1 MLDAPEVTDLRPT
14 QTYRITPRNWWIHY
28 GGFGGRCSG
37 VCMTEHLLLR
47 ASWLSLAVGV
57 LAGAAH
63 VLAGSTMAGSI
74 IYAIAVL
81 GVAVSTVLS
90 ATRHQLDRRILAG
103 FLVIVVAIA
112 VGQVFSP
119 DDYSATAHLVSETA
133 FLVVQSALIVGLLLV
148 AQRRLGREPI
158 SILADA
164 SILSLG
170 AWTVVWIFV
179 LRPLIESANDE
190 PLVVATRGVTFA
202 LSAVV
207 LFLLATLLLADADN
221 STVVWLASC
230 AITASLVGDVLWA
243 LSDAGLA
250 NLSLAVRNAPYV
262 LALFA
267 ASATLLHPGIRQLTA
282 QGSYRARRPMA
293 GRLVVV
299 ISGLVIPLSVFALTD
314 AQDTRDRVVRTISI
328 LVLASVVLVRVVLAV
343 RSNTELQDKLMRSA
357 QTDALTGLPNRSL
370 MLEHVDTALRTA
382 WRDTR
387 QPTVLFIDVDRFKN
401 INDSLGHAAGDDVL
415 IAVAARLRVVMPTRC
430 VVGRIAGDEFV
441 VLDPLTANTNEA
453 MVLADR
459 VLESF
464 HEPLALRQGDV
475 FVSASIGVATYRP
488 SVTNSADDLL
498 RHADTAMYRA
508 KESGRNCVA
517 IFDESML
524 ASVTQRLAVETAL
537 YRALERRE
545 LRLVHQPIIDVGLG
559 EVVGFEALMRWDRDD
574 GSTTSPAEFIP
585 IAEETGIIV
594 PIGSWALLEA
604 LTHLSEWI
612 ASGICPR
619 DATMAVN
626 VSPRQL
632 SDPNFVNVVS
642 EALTRAHIPARQLW
656 LEVTESVMIAQP
668 DQALA
673 ALTKLCG
680 LGVRVAIDDFGTGY
694 SSLSLLQKFPIH
706 RLKIDRSFISGVADN
721 ADAQSLVRTI
731 IAMCESMGLD
741 MVAEGVESVHQLQVL
756 GEMRCSK
763 AQGYLIS
770 HPVPPE
776 GVASTVAAIN
786 ELGPWPRTR
795 RT

>member
-1 MLDAPEVTDLRPT
+1 MT
-14 QTYRITPRNWWIHY
+14 
-28 GGFGGRCSG
+28 GR
-37 VCMTEHLLLR
+37 TLER
-47 ASWLSLAVGV
+47 AAWSCLG
-57 LAGAAH
+57 AGIVSSVVH
-63 VLAGSTMAGSI
+63 VLGGATNIGSVVYGLALL
-74 IYAIAVL
+74 AIV
-81 GVAVSTVLS
+81 VSTVIS
-90 ATRHQLDRRILAG
+90 ATRHQLDRRILSG
-103 FLVIVVAIA
+103 FFVIIAAIIIGQLFSAASLGA
-112 VGQVFSP
+112 VE
-119 DDYSATAHLVSETA
+119 HLVAEVA
-133 FLVVQSALIVGLLLV
+133 FFVVQITLVLGLLLV
-148 AQRRLGREPI
+148 AQRRIGREPLG
-158 SILADA
+158 ILADA

-170 AWTVVWIFV
+170 AWLVVWIVV
-179 LRPLIESANDE
+179 LRPLFDTVSNE
-190 PLVVATRGVTFA
+190 PFVAGVRGLTFS

-207 LFLLATLLLADADN
+207 LFLLVTLLLGDSDN
-221 STVVWLASC
+221 STVVWLASS
-230 AITASLVGDVLWA
+230 AILSSLIGDVLWA
-243 LSDAGLA
+243 LHEAEVITT
-250 NLSLAVRNAPYV
+250 SLAVRNAPYV
-262 LALFA
+262 MALFA
-267 ASATLLHPGIRQLTA
+267 ACATLLHPGIRNLTA
-282 QGSYRARRPMA
+282 QGSYHAARPMA

-299 ISGLVIPLSVFALTD
+299 ISGLVVPIAVFALTD
-314 AQDTRDRVVRTISI
+314 AQDTRDRIVRTVS
-328 LVLASVVLVRVVLAV
+328 VLFLSGVVLLRVVIAV
-343 RSNTELQDKLMRSA
+343 RANAQLQSKLIESA
-357 QTDALTGLPNRSL
+357 QTDALTGLANRSL

-382 WRDTR
+382 WRDNR

-415 IAVAARLRVVMPTRC
+415 IAVATRLRLILPTHC

-441 VLDPLTANTNEA
+441 VLDPQTNGPNES

-464 HEPLALRQGDV
+464 HEQLALRQGDV
-475 FVSASIGVATYRP
+475 FVSASIGVSTYRP

-574 GSTTSPAEFIP
+574 GSSISPAEFIP
-585 IAEETGIIV
+585 IAEETGTIV
-594 PIGSWALLEA
+594 PIGAWALLEA
-604 LTHLSEWI
+604 LTHLGEWI
-612 ASGICPR
+612 ASGVCPR

-632 SDPNFVNVVS
+632 SDPNFVNLVS

-656 LEVTESVMIAQP
+656 LEVTEGVMIAQP
-668 DQALA
+668 DQALD
-673 ALTKLCG
+673 ALTKLCD

-706 RLKIDRSFISGVADN
+706 CLKIDRSFISGVADN
-721 ADAQSLVRTI
+721 ADARSLVRTI

-741 MVAEGVESVHQLQVL
+741 IVAEGVESVRQLQVL
-756 GEMRCSK
+756 GEMRCAK

-776 GVASTVAAIN
+776 SIASTVATIN
-786 ELGPWPRTR
+786 DLGPWPRTR
-795 RT
+795 RPS

>member
-1 MLDAPEVTDLRPT
+1 MGIYYRGLGDVRVTERTL
-14 QTYRITPRNWWIHY
+14 
-28 GGFGGRCSG
+28 
-37 VCMTEHLLLR
+37 ER

-57 LAGAAH
+57 VAALAHLVVQSEVFGNVVYSA
-63 VLAGSTMAGSI
+63 
-74 IYAIAVL
+74 AIAS
-81 GVAVSTVLS
+81 VAFAAGTS
-90 ATRHQLDRRILAG
+90 ARSHRLDRRILLG
-103 FLVIVVAIA
+103 FAVITVSVVG
-112 VGQVFSP
+112 GQLLSR
-119 DDYSATAHLVSETA
+119 DSLGATAHFLGELFFLIVQATLIIGL
-133 FLVVQSALIVGLLLV
+133 LVVV
-148 AQRRLGREPI
+148 QRRIGREPVGV
-158 SILADA
+158 LADA

-170 AWTVVWIFV
+170 AWLVLWITV
-179 LRPLIESANDE
+179 LRPLFDTITDE
-190 PLVVATRGVTFA
+190 PAVVALRGVTFS

-207 LFLLATLLLADADN
+207 LFLLATLLLGDSEN
-221 STVVWLASC
+221 NTVVWLATC
-230 AITASLVGDVLWA
+230 AIITSLLGDLLWA
-243 LSDAGLA
+243 VSDARISDISQSTL
-250 NLSLAVRNAPYV
+250 NAPYV

-267 ASATLLHPGIRQLTA
+267 AAATLLHPEIRFLTA
-282 QGSYRARRPMA
+282 QGAYRSARPLA

-299 ISGLVIPLSVFALTD
+299 ISGLVVPIFIFALTD
-314 AQDTRDRVVRTISI
+314 AQDTQDRVVRTVSV
-328 LVLASVVLVRVVLAV
+328 LVLSAVVLVRVVLAV
-343 RSNTELQDKLMRSA
+343 RANAVLQAKLVTSA

-370 MLEHVDTALRTA
+370 MLQHVDTALRTA
-382 WRDTR
+382 WRDGR

-415 IAVAARLRVVMPTRC
+415 IAVAARLRVVLPTRC

-441 VLDPLTANTNEA
+441 VLDPQTAGPGEA

-475 FVSASIGVATYRP
+475 FVSASIGVSTYRP

-524 ASVTQRLAVETAL
+524 ESVTQRLAVETAL

-545 LRLVHQPIIDVGLG
+545 LRLVHQPIIDIGLG
-559 EVVGFEALMRWDRDD
+559 EVVGFEALMRWDRED
-574 GSTTSPAEFIP
+574 GSTISPAEFIP
-585 IAEETGIIV
+585 IAEETGTIV

-612 ASGICPR
+612 ASGVCPR

-642 EALTRAHIPARQLW
+642 EALTRAHIPAKQLW
-656 LEVTESVMIAQP
+656 LEVTEGVMIAQP

-673 ALTKLCG
+673 ALTKLCE

-694 SSLSLLQKFPIH
+694 SSLSLLQKFPIQ
-706 RLKIDRSFISGVADN
+706 RLKIDRTFISGVADN
-721 ADAQSLVRTI
+721 GDARALVRTI
-731 IAMCESMGLD
+731 IAMCDSMGLD
-741 MVAEGVESVHQLQVL
+741 MVAEGVESVRQLQVL
-756 GEMRCSK
+756 GELHCAK

-776 GVASTVAAIN
+776 SIASTVAAIN
-786 ELGPWPRTR
+786 DLGPWPRTR
-795 RT
+795 RQ

>member
-1 MLDAPEVTDLRPT
+1 
-14 QTYRITPRNWWIHY
+14 
-28 GGFGGRCSG
+28 
-37 VCMTEHLLLR
+37 MTERTLER
-47 ASWLSLAVGV
+47 AAWSCLGAGIVGSV
-57 LAGAAH
+57 VH
-63 VLAGSTMAGSI
+63 VLGGATNIGSVVYGLALL
-74 IYAIAVL
+74 AIV
-81 GVAVSTVLS
+81 VSTVIS
-90 ATRHQLDRRILAG
+90 ATRHQLDRRILSG
-103 FLVIVVAIA
+103 FFVIIAAIIIGQLFSAASLGA
-112 VGQVFSP
+112 VE
-119 DDYSATAHLVSETA
+119 HLVAEVA
-133 FLVVQSALIVGLLLV
+133 FFVVQITLVLGLLLV
-148 AQRRLGREPI
+148 AQRRIGREPLG
-158 SILADA
+158 ILADA

-170 AWTVVWIFV
+170 AWLVVWIVV
-179 LRPLIESANDE
+179 LRPLFDTVSNE
-190 PLVVATRGVTFA
+190 PFVAGVRGITFS

-207 LFLLATLLLADADN
+207 LFLLVTLLLGDSDN
-221 STVVWLASC
+221 STVVWLASS
-230 AITASLVGDVLWA
+230 AILSSLIGDVLWA
-243 LSDAGLA
+243 LHEAEVITT
-250 NLSLAVRNAPYV
+250 SLAVRNAPYV
-262 LALFA
+262 MALFA
-267 ASATLLHPGIRQLTA
+267 ACATLLHPGIRNLTA
-282 QGSYRARRPMA
+282 QGSYHAARPMA

-299 ISGLVIPLSVFALTD
+299 ISGLVVPIAVFALTD
-314 AQDTRDRVVRTISI
+314 AQDTRDRIVRTVS
-328 LVLASVVLVRVVLAV
+328 VLFLSGVVLLRVVIAV
-343 RSNTELQDKLMRSA
+343 RANAQLQSRLIESA
-357 QTDALTGLPNRSL
+357 QTDALTGLANRSL

-382 WRDTR
+382 WRDNR

-415 IAVAARLRVVMPTRC
+415 IAVATRLRLILPTHC

-441 VLDPLTANTNEA
+441 VLDPQTNGPNES

-475 FVSASIGVATYRP
+475 FVSASIGVSTYRP

-574 GSTTSPAEFIP
+574 GSSISPAEFIP
-585 IAEETGIIV
+585 IAEETGTIV
-594 PIGSWALLEA
+594 PIGAWALLEA
-604 LTHLSEWI
+604 LTHLGEWI
-612 ASGICPR
+612 ASGVCPR

-632 SDPNFVNVVS
+632 SDPNFVNLVS

-656 LEVTESVMIAQP
+656 LEVTEGVMISQP
-668 DQALA
+668 DQALD
-673 ALTKLCG
+673 ALTKLCD
-680 LGVRVAIDDFGTGY
+680 LGVRLAIDDFGTGY

-706 RLKIDRSFISGVADN
+706 CLKIDRSFISGVADN
-721 ADAQSLVRTI
+721 ADARSLVRTI

-741 MVAEGVESVHQLQVL
+741 IVAEGVESVRQLQVL
-756 GEMRCSK
+756 GEMRCAK

-776 GVASTVAAIN
+776 SIASTVATIN
-786 ELGPWPRTR
+786 DLGPWPRTR
-795 RT
+795 RPG

>member
-1 MLDAPEVTDLRPT
+1 MT
-14 QTYRITPRNWWIHY
+14 
-28 GGFGGRCSG
+28 GR
-37 VCMTEHLLLR
+37 TLER
-47 ASWLSLAVGV
+47 AAWSCLGAGIVGSV
-57 LAGAAH
+57 VH
-63 VLAGSTMAGSI
+63 VLGGATNIGSVVYGLALL
-74 IYAIAVL
+74 AIV
-81 GVAVSTVLS
+81 VSTVIS
-90 ATRHQLDRRILAG
+90 ATRHQLDRRILSG
-103 FLVIVVAIA
+103 FFVIIAAIIIGQLFSAASLGA
-112 VGQVFSP
+112 VE
-119 DDYSATAHLVSETA
+119 HLVAEVA
-133 FLVVQSALIVGLLLV
+133 FFVVQITLVLGLLLV
-148 AQRRLGREPI
+148 AQRRIGREPLG
-158 SILADA
+158 ILADA

-170 AWTVVWIFV
+170 AWLVVWIVV
-179 LRPLIESANDE
+179 LRPLFDTVSNE
-190 PLVVATRGVTFA
+190 PFVAGVRGITFS

-207 LFLLATLLLADADN
+207 LFLLVTLLLGDSDN
-221 STVVWLASC
+221 STVVWLASS
-230 AITASLVGDVLWA
+230 AILSSLIGDVLWA
-243 LSDAGLA
+243 LHEAEVITT
-250 NLSLAVRNAPYV
+250 SLAVRNAPYV
-262 LALFA
+262 MALFA
-267 ASATLLHPGIRQLTA
+267 ACATLLHPGIRNLTA
-282 QGSYRARRPMA
+282 QGSYHAARPMA

-299 ISGLVIPLSVFALTD
+299 ISGLVVPIAVFALTD
-314 AQDTRDRVVRTISI
+314 AQDTRDRIVRTVS
-328 LVLASVVLVRVVLAV
+328 VLFLSSVVLLRVVIAV
-343 RSNTELQDKLMRSA
+343 RANAQLQSKLIESA
-357 QTDALTGLPNRSL
+357 QTDALTGLANRSL

-382 WRDTR
+382 WRDNR

-415 IAVAARLRVVMPTRC
+415 IAVATRLRLILPTHC

-441 VLDPLTANTNEA
+441 VLDPQTNGPNES

-475 FVSASIGVATYRP
+475 FVSASIGVSTYRP

-574 GSTTSPAEFIP
+574 GSSISPAEFIP
-585 IAEETGIIV
+585 IAEETGTIV
-594 PIGSWALLEA
+594 PIGAWALLEA
-604 LTHLSEWI
+604 LTHLGEWI
-612 ASGICPR
+612 ASGVCPR

-632 SDPNFVNVVS
+632 SDPNFVNLVS

-656 LEVTESVMIAQP
+656 LEVTEGVMISQP
-668 DQALA
+668 DQALD
-673 ALTKLCG
+673 ALTKLCD

-706 RLKIDRSFISGVADN
+706 CLKIDRSFISGVADN
-721 ADAQSLVRTI
+721 ADARSLVRTI

-741 MVAEGVESVHQLQVL
+741 IVAEGVESVRQLQVL
-756 GEMRCSK
+756 GEMRCAK

-776 GVASTVAAIN
+776 SIASTVATIN
-786 ELGPWPRTR
+786 DLGPWPRTR
-795 RT
+795 RPG

>member
-1 MLDAPEVTDLRPT
+1 MT
-14 QTYRITPRNWWIHY
+14 
-28 GGFGGRCSG
+28 GR
-37 VCMTEHLLLR
+37 TLER
-47 ASWLSLAVGV
+47 AAWSCLGAGIVGSFV
-57 LAGAAH
+57 H
-63 VLAGSTMAGSI
+63 VLGGATNIGSVVYGLALL
-74 IYAIAVL
+74 AIV
-81 GVAVSTVLS
+81 VSTVIS
-90 ATRHQLDRRILAG
+90 ATRHQLDRRILSG
-103 FLVIVVAIA
+103 FFVIIAAIIIGQLFSAASLGA
-112 VGQVFSP
+112 VE
-119 DDYSATAHLVSETA
+119 HLVAEVA
-133 FLVVQSALIVGLLLV
+133 FFVVQITLVLGLLLV
-148 AQRRLGREPI
+148 AQRRIGREPLG
-158 SILADA
+158 ILADA

-170 AWTVVWIFV
+170 AWLVVWIVV
-179 LRPLIESANDE
+179 LRPLFDTVSNE
-190 PLVVATRGVTFA
+190 PFVASVRGLTFS

-207 LFLLATLLLADADN
+207 LFLLVTLLLGDSDN
-221 STVVWLASC
+221 STVVWLASS
-230 AITASLVGDVLWA
+230 AILSSLIGDVLWA
-243 LSDAGLA
+243 LHEAEVITT
-250 NLSLAVRNAPYV
+250 SLAVRNAPYV
-262 LALFA
+262 MALFA
-267 ASATLLHPGIRQLTA
+267 ACATLLHPGIRNLTA
-282 QGSYRARRPMA
+282 QGSYHAARPMA

-299 ISGLVIPLSVFALTD
+299 ISGLVVPIAVFALTD
-314 AQDTRDRVVRTISI
+314 AQDTRDRIVRTVS
-328 LVLASVVLVRVVLAV
+328 VLFLSSVVLLRVVIAV
-343 RSNTELQDKLMRSA
+343 RANAQLQSRLIESA
-357 QTDALTGLPNRSL
+357 QTDALTGLANRSL

-382 WRDTR
+382 WRDNR

-415 IAVAARLRVVMPTRC
+415 IAVATRLRLILPTHC

-441 VLDPLTANTNEA
+441 VLDPQTNGPNES

-475 FVSASIGVATYRP
+475 FVSASIGVSTYRP

-574 GSTTSPAEFIP
+574 GSSISPAEFIP
-585 IAEETGIIV
+585 IAEETGTIV
-594 PIGSWALLEA
+594 PIGAWALLEA
-604 LTHLSEWI
+604 LTHLGEWI
-612 ASGICPR
+612 ASGVCPR

-632 SDPNFVNVVS
+632 SDPNFVNLVS

-656 LEVTESVMIAQP
+656 LEVTEGVMISQP
-668 DQALA
+668 DQALD
-673 ALTKLCG
+673 ALTKLCD

-706 RLKIDRSFISGVADN
+706 CLKIDRSFISGVADN
-721 ADAQSLVRTI
+721 ADARSLVRTI
-731 IAMCESMGLD
+731 IAMCESLGLD
-741 MVAEGVESVHQLQVL
+741 IVAEGVESVRQLQVL
-756 GEMRCSK
+756 GEMRCAK

-776 GVASTVAAIN
+776 SIASTVATIN
-786 ELGPWPRTR
+786 DLGPWPRTR
-795 RT
+795 RPG

>member
-1 MLDAPEVTDLRPT
+1 MT
-14 QTYRITPRNWWIHY
+14 
-28 GGFGGRCSG
+28 GR
-37 VCMTEHLLLR
+37 TLER
-47 ASWLSLAVGV
+47 AAWSCLGAGIVGSV
-57 LAGAAH
+57 VH
-63 VLAGSTMAGSI
+63 VLGGATNIGSVVYGLALL
-74 IYAIAVL
+74 AIV
-81 GVAVSTVLS
+81 VSTVIS
-90 ATRHQLDRRILAG
+90 ATRHQLDRRILSG
-103 FLVIVVAIA
+103 FFVIIAAIIIGQLLSAASLGA
-112 VGQVFSP
+112 VE
-119 DDYSATAHLVSETA
+119 HLVAEVA
-133 FLVVQSALIVGLLLV
+133 FFVVQITLVLGLLLV
-148 AQRRLGREPI
+148 AQRRIGREPLG
-158 SILADA
+158 ILADA

-170 AWTVVWIFV
+170 AWLVVWIVV
-179 LRPLIESANDE
+179 LRPLFDTVSNE
-190 PLVVATRGVTFA
+190 PFVAGVRGLTFS

-207 LFLLATLLLADADN
+207 LFLLVTLLLGDSDN
-221 STVVWLASC
+221 STVVWLASS
-230 AITASLVGDVLWA
+230 AILSSLIGDVLWA
-243 LSDAGLA
+243 LHEAEVITT
-250 NLSLAVRNAPYV
+250 SLAVRNAPYV
-262 LALFA
+262 MALFA
-267 ASATLLHPGIRQLTA
+267 ACATLLHPGIRNLTA
-282 QGSYRARRPMA
+282 QGSYHAARPMA

-299 ISGLVIPLSVFALTD
+299 ISGLVVPIAVFALTD
-314 AQDTRDRVVRTISI
+314 AQDTRDRIVRTVS
-328 LVLASVVLVRVVLAV
+328 VLFLSGVVLLRVVIAV
-343 RSNTELQDKLMRSA
+343 RANAQLQSKLIESA
-357 QTDALTGLPNRSL
+357 QTDALTGLANRSL

-382 WRDTR
+382 WRDNR

-415 IAVAARLRVVMPTRC
+415 IAVATRLRLILPTHC

-441 VLDPLTANTNEA
+441 VLDPQTNGPNES

-475 FVSASIGVATYRP
+475 FVSASIGVSTYRP

-574 GSTTSPAEFIP
+574 WSSISPAEFIP
-585 IAEETGIIV
+585 IAEETGTIV
-594 PIGSWALLEA
+594 PIGAWALLEA
-604 LTHLSEWI
+604 LTHLGEWI
-612 ASGICPR
+612 ASGVCPR

-632 SDPNFVNVVS
+632 SDPNFVNLVS

-656 LEVTESVMIAQP
+656 LEVTEGVMIAQP
-668 DQALA
+668 DQALD
-673 ALTKLCG
+673 ALTKLCD

-706 RLKIDRSFISGVADN
+706 CLKIDRSFISGVADN
-721 ADAQSLVRTI
+721 ADARSLVRTI

-741 MVAEGVESVHQLQVL
+741 IVAEGVESVRQLQVL
-756 GEMRCSK
+756 GEMRCAK

-776 GVASTVAAIN
+776 SIASTVATIN
-786 ELGPWPRTR
+786 DLGPWPRTR
-795 RT
+795 RPS

>member
-1 MLDAPEVTDLRPT
+1 MSADAPEVSNLRPSSE
-14 QTYRITPRNWWIHY
+14 YRIT
-28 GGFGGRCSG
+28 RCELGIYYRWVGG
-37 VCMTEHLLLR
+37 VCVTERTLER
-47 ASWLSLAVGV
+47 TAWTVF
-57 LAGAAH
+57 LAGTVATVAH
-63 VLAGSTMAGSI
+63 LTLTVATFGTATYAFAIVLV
-74 IYAIAVL
+74 AISAL
-81 GVAVSTVLS
+81 VSARL
-90 ATRHQLDRRILAG
+90 HQLDRRILLG
-103 FLVIVVAIA
+103 FAVITTSILG
-112 VGQVFSP
+112 GQVLSR
-119 DDYSATAHLVSETA
+119 DSLGAGAHIAGEVLFLLVQVT
-133 FLVVQSALIVGLLLV
+133 LIVGLLV
-148 AQRRLGREPI
+148 VVRRRIGREPI
-158 SILADA
+158 GILADA

-170 AWTVVWIFV
+170 TWVVLWIGV
-179 LRPLIESANDE
+179 LRSLFSSISDE
-190 PLVVATRGVTFA
+190 PGVVVVRGLTFA
-202 LSAVV
+202 LAAVV
-207 LFLLATLLLADADN
+207 LFLLATLLLGDSEN
-221 STVVWLASC
+221 TTVVWLATVAVS
-230 AITASLVGDVLWA
+230 ASLVGDVLWA
-243 LSDAGLA
+243 VDDAGRADLPI
-250 NLSLAVRNAPYV
+250 SLLNAPYV
-262 LALFA
+262 MALFGA
-267 ASATLLHPGIRQLTA
+267 AATLLHPEIRFLTA
-282 QGSYRARRPMA
+282 QGAYRATRPLA
-293 GRLVVV
+293 GRLVV
-299 ISGLVIPLSVFALTD
+299 ITSGLVVPIAVFALTD
-314 AQDTRDRVVRTISI
+314 AQDTPDRVVRTVSV
-328 LVLASVVLVRVVLAV
+328 LVLSVVVLVRVVLAV
-343 RSNTELQDKLMRSA
+343 RANATLQQQLVTSA

-370 MLEHVDTALRTA
+370 MLQHVDTALRTA
-382 WRDTR
+382 WRDGR

-415 IAVAARLRVVMPTRC
+415 VAVAQRLRVVLPTQC

-441 VLDPLTANTNEA
+441 VLDPRTSGPSDA

-475 FVSASIGVATYRP
+475 FVSASIGVSTYRP

-545 LRLVHQPIIDVGLG
+545 LRLVHQPIIDIGLG
-559 EVVGFEALMRWDRDD
+559 EVVGFEALMRWDRED
-574 GSTTSPAEFIP
+574 GSTVSPAEFIP

-656 LEVTESVMIAQP
+656 LEVTEGVMIAQP

-673 ALTKLCG
+673 ALDKLCE

-694 SSLSLLQKFPIH
+694 SSLSLLQKFPIQ
-706 RLKIDRSFISGVADN
+706 RLKIDRTFINGVADDD
-721 ADAQSLVRTI
+721 DARSLVRTI

-741 MVAEGVESVHQLQVL
+741 MVAEGVESVRQLQTL
-756 GEMRCSK
+756 GEMRCAK

-776 GVASTVAAIN
+776 SIASTVAAIN
-786 ELGPWPRTR
+786 DLGPWPRTR
-795 RT
+795 RP

>member
-1 MLDAPEVTDLRPT
+1 MT
-14 QTYRITPRNWWIHY
+14 
-28 GGFGGRCSG
+28 GR
-37 VCMTEHLLLR
+37 TLER
-47 ASWLSLAVGV
+47 AAWSCLGAGIVGSFV
-57 LAGAAH
+57 H
-63 VLAGSTMAGSI
+63 VLGGATNIGSVVYGLALL
-74 IYAIAVL
+74 AIV
-81 GVAVSTVLS
+81 VSTVIS
-90 ATRHQLDRRILAG
+90 ATRHQLDRRILSG
-103 FLVIVVAIA
+103 FFVIIAAIIIGQLFSAASLGA
-112 VGQVFSP
+112 VE
-119 DDYSATAHLVSETA
+119 HLVAEVA
-133 FLVVQSALIVGLLLV
+133 FFVVQITLVLGLLLV
-148 AQRRLGREPI
+148 AQRRIGREPLG
-158 SILADA
+158 ILADA

-170 AWTVVWIFV
+170 AWLVVWIVV
-179 LRPLIESANDE
+179 LRPLFDTVSNE
-190 PLVVATRGVTFA
+190 PFVASVRGLTFS

-207 LFLLATLLLADADN
+207 LFLLVTLLLGDSDN
-221 STVVWLASC
+221 STVVWLASS
-230 AITASLVGDVLWA
+230 AILSSLIGDVLWA
-243 LSDAGLA
+243 LHEAEVITT
-250 NLSLAVRNAPYV
+250 SLAVRNAPYV
-262 LALFA
+262 MALFA
-267 ASATLLHPGIRQLTA
+267 ACATLLHPGIRNLTA
-282 QGSYRARRPMA
+282 QGSYHAARPMA

-299 ISGLVIPLSVFALTD
+299 ISGLVVPIAVFALTD
-314 AQDTRDRVVRTISI
+314 AQDTRDRIVRTVS
-328 LVLASVVLVRVVLAV
+328 VLFLSSVVLLRVVIAV
-343 RSNTELQDKLMRSA
+343 RANAQLQSKLIESA
-357 QTDALTGLPNRSL
+357 QTDALTGLANRSL

-382 WRDTR
+382 WRDNR

-415 IAVAARLRVVMPTRC
+415 IAVATRLRLILPTHC

-441 VLDPLTANTNEA
+441 VLDPQTNGPNES

-464 HEPLALRQGDV
+464 HVPLALRQGDV
-475 FVSASIGVATYRP
+475 FVSASIGVSTYRP

-574 GSTTSPAEFIP
+574 GSSISPAEFIP
-585 IAEETGIIV
+585 IAEETGTIV
-594 PIGSWALLEA
+594 PIGAWALLEA
-604 LTHLSEWI
+604 LTHLGEWI
-612 ASGICPR
+612 ASGVCPR

-632 SDPNFVNVVS
+632 SDPNFVNLVS

-656 LEVTESVMIAQP
+656 LEVTEGVMISQP
-668 DQALA
+668 DQALD
-673 ALTKLCG
+673 ALTKLCD

-706 RLKIDRSFISGVADN
+706 CLKIDRSFISGVADN
-721 ADAQSLVRTI
+721 ADARSLVRTI

-741 MVAEGVESVHQLQVL
+741 IVAEGVESVRQLQVL
-756 GEMRCSK
+756 GEMRCAK

-776 GVASTVAAIN
+776 SIASTVATIN
-786 ELGPWPRTR
+786 DLGPWPRTR
-795 RT
+795 RPG

>member
-1 MLDAPEVTDLRPT
+1 MT
-14 QTYRITPRNWWIHY
+14 
-28 GGFGGRCSG
+28 GR
-37 VCMTEHLLLR
+37 TLER
-47 ASWLSLAVGV
+47 AAWSCLGAGIVGSFV
-57 LAGAAH
+57 H
-63 VLAGSTMAGSI
+63 VLGGATNIGSVVYGLALL
-74 IYAIAVL
+74 AIV
-81 GVAVSTVLS
+81 VSTVIS
-90 ATRHQLDRRILAG
+90 ATRHQLDRRILSG
-103 FLVIVVAIA
+103 FFVIIAAIIIGQLFSAASLGA
-112 VGQVFSP
+112 VE
-119 DDYSATAHLVSETA
+119 HLVAEVA
-133 FLVVQSALIVGLLLV
+133 FFVVQITLVLGLLLV
-148 AQRRLGREPI
+148 AQRRIGREPLG
-158 SILADA
+158 ILADA

-170 AWTVVWIFV
+170 AWLVVWIVV
-179 LRPLIESANDE
+179 LRPLFDTVSNE
-190 PLVVATRGVTFA
+190 PFVASVRGLTFS

-207 LFLLATLLLADADN
+207 LFLLVTLLLGDSDN
-221 STVVWLASC
+221 STVVWLASS
-230 AITASLVGDVLWA
+230 AILSSLIGDVLWA
-243 LSDAGLA
+243 LHEAEVITT
-250 NLSLAVRNAPYV
+250 SLAVRNAPYV
-262 LALFA
+262 MALFA
-267 ASATLLHPGIRQLTA
+267 ACATLLHPGIRNLTA
-282 QGSYRARRPMA
+282 QGSYHAARPMA

-299 ISGLVIPLSVFALTD
+299 ISGLVVPIAVFALTD
-314 AQDTRDRVVRTISI
+314 AQDTRDRIVRTVS
-328 LVLASVVLVRVVLAV
+328 VLFLSSVVLLRVVIAV
-343 RSNTELQDKLMRSA
+343 RANAQLQSRLIESA
-357 QTDALTGLPNRSL
+357 QTDALTGLANRSL

-382 WRDTR
+382 WRDNR

-415 IAVAARLRVVMPTRC
+415 IAVATRLRLILPTHC

-441 VLDPLTANTNEA
+441 VLDPQTNGPNES

-475 FVSASIGVATYRP
+475 FVSASIGVSTYRP

-537 YRALERRE
+537 DRALERRE

-574 GSTTSPAEFIP
+574 GSSISPAEFIP
-585 IAEETGIIV
+585 IAEETGTIV
-594 PIGSWALLEA
+594 PIGAWALLEA
-604 LTHLSEWI
+604 LTHLGEWI
-612 ASGICPR
+612 ASGVCPR

-632 SDPNFVNVVS
+632 SDPNFVNLVS
-642 EALTRAHIPARQLW
+642 EALTRAHIPASQLW
-656 LEVTESVMIAQP
+656 LEVTEGVMISQP
-668 DQALA
+668 DQALD
-673 ALTKLCG
+673 ALTKLCD

-706 RLKIDRSFISGVADN
+706 CLKIDRSFISGVADN
-721 ADAQSLVRTI
+721 ADARSLVRTI

-741 MVAEGVESVHQLQVL
+741 IVAEGVESVRQLQVL
-756 GEMRCSK
+756 GEMRCAK

-776 GVASTVAAIN
+776 SIASTVATIN
-786 ELGPWPRTR
+786 DLGPWPRTR
-795 RT
+795 RPG